1 MNTRDLI
8 IQAFNGESGEKQ
20 EAMLK
25 ACEDTVIEYALTD
38 ISDLLKAFG
47 EIDQGKLDG
56 KAKEKFTN
64 IYAKLKAIYIIG
76 VCMYDDINI
85 EQSQGFEY
93 KRELSTGFIKSISPN
108 GKGACQISMWSGT
121 DKIELDSKRLVT
133 ETTC

>member
-8 IQAFNGESGEKQ
+8 IQAFNGEPGEKQ

-38 ISDLLKAFG
+38 ISELLKAFG
-47 EIDQGKLDG
+47 EIDQGKLSG
-56 KAKEKFTN
+56 ETKKKFSN
-64 IYAKLKAIYIIG
+64 IYAKLKAIYITG
-76 VCMYDDINI
+76 VCTYDNISI

-93 KRELSTGFIKSISPN
+93 KRELSTGIVKSITPN

-121 DKIELDSKRLVT
+121 DKIELDSKKLVT
-133 ETTC
+133 EITC